1 MMVLTRKGYHQGRKI
16 QMKMVMTEGEER
28 EAGEENRG
36 REARSGRRR
45 QFEQARVGIG
55 IGVSARSL
63 AKSRGPKSS
72 LPLWLR
78 V

>member
-16 QMKMVMTEGEER
+16 QMKMVMTEGKER

-36 REARSGRRR
+36 REASGKRR
-45 QFEQARVGIG
+45 QFEDKVGTG
-55 IGVSARSL
+55 IGVSARSQ

-72 LPLWLR
+72 LPLWLQ